1 MAVHDD
7 DEDDK
12 DADAD
17 DDVVDHEGGDRDD
30 DDADEAGEGNED
42 GEDSEEDDAHAAE
55 LRRGHPP
62 AAEPPVPAPGPSA
75 YPRPRLHRP
84 AFDRGGNREQ
94 RDALAEERFD
104 LLGRIALSLC
114 LIGVLAAV
122 VVRILAL
129 LEPRT
134 WSTHDVGNTLLGTEL
149 LAVFIGLLAHRRP
162 LGRASVVI
170 GVVLAL
176 GAWVLMN

>member
-7 DEDDK
+7 E
-12 DADAD
+12 
-17 DDVVDHEGGDRDD
+17 V
-30 DDADEAGEGNED
+30 ED
-42 GEDSEEDDAHAAE
+42 GDGEDDAHDEADDREGDDVQDEGAE
-55 LRRGHPP
+55 DAEDAEDADDAQEAEHALSHPLAHQP
-62 AAEPPVPAPGPSA
+62 AAALPIPARGPAA
-75 YPRPRLHRP
+75 YPPPRLHRP

-129 LEPRT
+129 VEPRT
-134 WSTHDVGNTLLGTEL
+134 WSTHDAGNTLIGTEL
-149 LAVFIGLLAHRRP
+149 VAVFIGLLAHRRP

-170 GVVLAL
+170 GVVLAV
-176 GAWVLMN
+176 GAWVMMD